1 MLSNKNKK
9 TIMKTNKKIKNK
21 IKSYHIFCYSL
32 MAIFIGHWAF
42 FFLYSNINS
51 LLLSFQYFDLKT
63 ETFKFYGFSNLFA
76 NYGEFFG
83 EIFNDPNVQSYLWNG
98 FKVWIA
104 SIIWLPVP
112 YLVSFAIYKKVPLS
126 NAFTVIFFL
135 PGILTGMF
143 IAMSFKYFIEWGF
156 PEFMTEVMGFQEFPK
171 MLSDRR
177 YAFGTLLFYQLYFGF
192 ASGLIAYVG
201 IMRKIPDSLV
211 DYSKLEGLSFL
222 QEFIHLALPSLYNI
236 IAVNSLTFLSG
247 MFMSGLPA
255 YEFYAENG
263 YEYGVGTFS
272 YYMFTSVIGGT
283 RGRAELSY
291 GFTTAAN
298 YVVGLISV
306 ISICIMKPIFE
317 KFNPEFEV

>member
-1 MLSNKNKK
+1 MKANQIKTKKRLKNGFRANK
-9 TIMKTNKKIKNK
+9 
-21 IKSYHIFCYSL
+21 IFCYCS
-32 MAIFIGHWAF
+32 MAVLIGHWAF

-51 LLLSFQYFDLKT
+51 LLLSFQYFDVQT

-76 NYGEFFG
+76 NYGEVFG
-83 EIFNDPNVQSYLWNG
+83 EMFSDPNVQSYLWNG

-104 SIIWLPVP
+104 SVIWIPVP
-112 YLVSFAIYKKVPLS
+112 YLVSFAVYKKVPLS
-126 NAFTVIFFL
+126 KTFTVIFFL
-135 PGILTGMF
+135 PNILTGMF
-143 IAMSFKYFIEWGF
+143 IAMSFKYFIEWGL
-156 PEFMTEVMGFQEFPK
+156 PELMTKVFGCQEFPQ
-171 MLSDRR
+171 MLSDSK
-177 YAFGTLLFYQLYFGF
+177 YSFGTLLSYQLYFGF

-201 IMRKIPDSLV
+201 IMRKIPDSLLE
-211 DYSKLEGLSFL
+211 YGRLEGLSFGK
-222 QEFIHLALPSLYNI
+222 EFIYLALPSLYYI
-236 IAVNSLTFLSG
+236 ISMTSLTFLSG

-272 YYMFTSVIGGT
+272 YYMFTSVIAGT

-298 YVVGLISV
+298 YIVGLLSI

-317 KFNPEFEV
+317 RLNPEFEV